1 VSLDAEVCVIG
12 GGPTGAALA
21 SRLATLGH
29 DVVVVERHAFPRP
42 HVGESVSPGVW
53 PLLELLGARAA
64 VEAAGFPR
72 SVRARVRWG
81 EPERLRSTVAQPGI
95 TVDRGAFDQLLLINA
110 RRAGATVFQ
119 TATARRCVL
128 GADGW
133 KVEIAT
139 ADGTRVIRARFL
151 ADATGRRRV
160 LCGTRRHTSVPTVA
174 LHACWRGVRA
184 EEAQTRIEA
193 RPEGWLWG
201 AHLRGGMFRAMA
213 FVDLE
218 FVRRRHGRGIERLY
232 RSLLADSSLFDD
244 LVAGEARLEERFRA
258 CDATCYTDENPIG
271 DTFVKVGEA
280 CFAIDPLSSSGVQ
293 TAIQTGVAA
302 SAAVRSIL
310 AEDGDT
316 SAAIQ
321 YYQELQEH
329 SARNHARLTARA
341 YRDCEEYAEE
351 PFWRRRAAQAPAVRP
366 THPPT
371 PLADLLPARVRLTRD
386 AILLPSPCVVGDRV
400 ELRRALSHPTLSRPV
415 AYLGGVEVAPLLDRL
430 TDDRALGDVLT
441 DWQRI
446 LASGAAVSIAGW
458 LVQRGLIEAVEGG
471 VNRRHRN
478 MVRASL

>member
-1 VSLDAEVCVIG
+1 M
-12 GGPTGAALA
+12 
-21 SRLATLGH
+21 GH
-29 DVVVVERHAFPRP
+29 DVVVVERHAFPRS

-64 VEAAGFPR
+64 VEAAAFPR
-72 SVRARVRWG
+72 SIRARVRWG
-81 EPERLRSTVAQPGI
+81 QPERLSSTAEPGI
-95 TVDRGAFDQLLLINA
+95 TVDRGAFDQLLLSNT
-110 RRAGATVFQ
+110 RGAGATVFQ
-119 TATARRCVL
+119 TATARRCTL

-160 LCGTRRHTSVPTVA
+160 LCGTRRRTSARTVA

-201 AHLRGGMFRAMA
+201 AHLPSGMFRAMS
-213 FVDLE
+213 FVDPEL
-218 FVRRRHGRGIERLY
+218 VRRRDAGGIERLY
-232 RSLLADSSLFDD
+232 RSLLAGSSLFGD
-244 LVAGEARLEERFRA
+244 LVAGEARLEERSRG
-258 CDATCYTDENPIG
+258 CDATCYTDDNPIS

-316 SAAIQ
+316 NAAMQ
-321 YYQELQEH
+321 YYRELQEH
-329 SARNHARLTARA
+329 SVRSHARLAAGA
-341 YRDCEEYAEE
+341 YSDCEEYAEE
-351 PFWRRRAAQAPAVRP
+351 PFWRRRAAQAPAVQPSRP
-366 THPPT
+366 PITLT
-371 PLADLLPARVRLTRD
+371 DLLSARVRLTRD
-386 AILLPSPCVVGDRV
+386 ATLVPSPCIVGDRV

-415 AYLGGVEVAPLLDRL
+415 AYLGGVEVAPLLDRF
-430 TDDRALGDVLT
+430 TTDRALGDVLT
-441 DWQRI
+441 EWDRT
-446 LASGAAVSIAGW
+446 LGSGVAMSIAGW
-458 LVQRGLIEAVEGG
+458 LVHRGLIEAVAAPRCESAASQHGSDLPLA
-471 VNRRHRN
+471 RH
-478 MVRASL
+478 